1 MKRKNPSGILIV
13 EAIVAS
19 FLMVFAFLAS
29 ASLYDAALRWETQS
43 GNMRKATMVAERKME
58 ELRAVSAQVP
68 SGKSFADHFDSLI
81 PTSPESIDGFEVTTT
96 VLPNHHEKVKTS
108 GYTPPDGFYSPCS
121 TLYTEPDNPGSTSRN
136 AAPYNFDSGTLFDP
150 APRGAGDFQLN
161 NLYQTYPYSRTM
173 NKTYRLVKV
182 SVNYGARNGQPV
194 ELVSV
199 IGDPILP
206 LKDTSPNPNID
217 VSMKVTPAGVFGLA
231 GANNFLDFSFTLTA
245 ANGSVIEDAACLWSV
260 HPLSSGTGDLF
271 VMDGIGSKV
280 RVRRSDLSRNGSKII
295 LFPRVRYRGVDVR
308 ATGSDIQL

>member
-1 MKRKNPSGILIV
+1 M
-13 EAIVAS
+13 AS

-29 ASLYDAALRWETQS
+29 ASLYDAALRWESQS
-43 GNMRKATMVAERKME
+43 GNMRKATLVAERKME

-68 SGKSFADHFDSLI
+68 SGQSFADYFDSLI
-81 PTSPESIDGFEVTTT
+81 PSGPESIDGFDVTTT

-206 LKDTSPNPNID
+206 LKTPPPTAGYPTDPPDID
-217 VSMKVTPAGVFGLA
+217 FSMKVTPAGVFGLA
-231 GANNFLDFSFTLTA
+231 GLNNFLDFSFTLTA
-245 ANGSVIEDAACLWSV
+245 ANGSVIEDAACLWGV

-280 RVRRSDLSRNGSKII
+280 RVRRSADLSRNGTKII
-295 LFPRVRYRGVDVR
+295 LFPKVRYRGVDVR
-308 ATGSDIQL
+308 ATSSDIQL